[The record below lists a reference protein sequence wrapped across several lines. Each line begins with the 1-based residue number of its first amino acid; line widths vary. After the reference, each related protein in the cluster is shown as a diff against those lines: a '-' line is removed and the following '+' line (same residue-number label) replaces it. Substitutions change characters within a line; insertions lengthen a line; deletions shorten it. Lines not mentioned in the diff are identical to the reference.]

1 MRQPT
6 LWHVPLLS
14 GLVLGLVLGLVY
26 TWLIEPVQ
34 FYDTSPDRLRED
46 LKREY
51 ILLISETYAADGDW
65 HAAQERLADLG
76 DPDIAHTLLQL
87 TEQAIAEG
95 RPVATVRHLA
105 VLAARLGTSSP
116 AVAAFV
122 PTQSIRPTATP
133 IAVLAT
139 FTPAPATPT
148 PTPTATLTPSPTPT
162 LQPTATPRLHY
173 RLLAQQRICDA
184 DREEPLLQVVVRDA
198 AGDGIA
204 GVEVL
209 VSWGAETARLFT
221 GLKPEL
227 GRGYADLVMQPEIS
241 YAVRLAE
248 GSEEVSGIR
257 AAACNS
263 SAGQRLLSTRV
274 SFERITP

>member
-1 MRQPT
+1 MRQSV

-26 TWLIEPVQ
+26 AWLIEPVQ
-34 FYDTSPDRLRED
+34 YYDTSPDLLRED

-65 HAAQERLADLG
+65 HAAQARLADLG

-105 VLAARLGTSSP
+105 ALATRLGASSP

-122 PTQSIRPTATP
+122 PTRSIRPTATP
-133 IAVLAT
+133 LTVLAT

-148 PTPTATLTPSPTPT
+148 PTPTVTLTPSPSPT
-162 LQPTATPRLHY
+162 LRPTATPRLHY
-173 RLLAQQRICDA
+173 RLVAQQRICDA
-184 DREEPLLQVVVRDA
+184 GREEPLLQVVVRDA

-204 GVEVL
+204 GVEIL
-209 VSWGAETARLFT
+209 VTWGDETARLYT

-227 GRGYADLVMQPEIS
+227 GRGYADLVMRPEAS

-248 GSEEVSGIR
+248 GSAEASGIQ
-257 AAACNS
+257 AAACAS
-263 SAGQRLLSTRV
+263 SAGPRLLSTRV
-274 SFERITP
+274 TFQRIAP